1 MFSNTSS
8 GTDRETVR
16 YTCECCGNS
25 GNEYLVVNGLCTS
38 CRADNDREFYEQ
50 YDEEQDRIF

>member
-1 MFSNTSS
+1 MFSNTAS
-8 GTDRETVR
+8 ETVR